1 MPWIPYSKL
10 IFNSLDPFQA
20 FSVKILCLQ
29 RSWEDKRNCTNCRN
43 RASQGQRYKPYHW
56 LGFCKIP
63 RDIFSVE
70 LINAILMCNILCLIT
85 LALLLKGGKAF
96 TVQHFT
102 VSFGKG
108 SRYIACIIFSAD
120 SWDSRMATCQD
131 GVQPLV
137 WNKVL
142 GQRGQNVVAK
152 RRNAKKNKKKAK
164 QHNLA
169 RVANKN

>member
-1 MPWIPYSKL
+1 
-10 IFNSLDPFQA
+10 
-20 FSVKILCLQ
+20 
-29 RSWEDKRNCTNCRN
+29 
-43 RASQGQRYKPYHW
+43 
-56 LGFCKIP
+56 
-63 RDIFSVE
+63 
-70 LINAILMCNILCLIT
+70 MCNILCLIT

-108 SRYIACIIFSAD
+108 YGYTACIIFSA
-120 SWDSRMATCQD
+120 DSRMATCQD

-152 RRNAKKNKKKAK
+152 RRNVKKKKAK

-169 RVANKN
+169 RVANKNYPQ